1 MNLINNIH
9 YGYERM
15 KHHITI
21 LLRMSNNYSKIEQRQ
36 IQFDMNE
43 SLEER
48 AGIKH
53 LVAVAS
59 NYNSNSLDLSMET
72 ITGLGT
78 LDSLQLRRGPSQT
91 NLE

>member
-1 MNLINNIH
+1 M
-9 YGYERM
+9 
-15 KHHITI
+15 
-21 LLRMSNNYSKIEQRQ
+21 
-36 IQFDMNE
+36 DE

-72 ITGLGT
+72 IIGLGT
-78 LDSLQLRRGPSQT
+78 LDSLQLGREGPSQT